1 MSFKLDHRLEQD
13 GILLA
18 ESEQYILNLMNDSR
32 YIWLVL
38 VPKTANAKD
47 VFDLSEEQQIE
58 LALLSNKIG
67 QIVTQQFNGDKFNIA
82 SLGNMV
88 PQLHIHLIVR
98 TTGDAAW
105 PGPIWGVGDA
115 VPYSER
121 LQEQVIIKLQ
131 AAIGLVNVIKN
142 SDTDDGFD

>member
-1 MSFKLDHRLEQD
+1 MSFKLDHRLQQD
-13 GILLA
+13 GILLV
-18 ESEQYILNLMNDSR
+18 ESERYILNLVNDSR

-38 VPKTANAKD
+38 IPKAANAKD
-47 VFDLSEEQQIE
+47 VFDLTEEQQKD

-67 QIVTQQFNGDKFNIA
+67 QLITQQFNGDKFNVA

-98 TTGDAAW
+98 TEGDAAW

-115 VPYSER
+115 VAYDQPR
-121 LQEQVIIKLQ
+121 LKNVIEQLRVV
-131 AAIGLVNVIKN
+131 IGLIKGWP
-142 SDTDDGFD
+142 SLA

>member
-1 MSFKLDHRLEQD
+1 MSFKLDHRLAQD

-18 ESEQYILNLMNDSR
+18 ESEQYILNLVNDSR

-38 VPKTANAKD
+38 VPKAANAKD
-47 VFDLSEEQQIE
+47 VFDLTEEQQID

-67 QIVTQQFNGDKFNIA
+67 QVITQQFNGDKFNVA

-88 PQLHIHLIVR
+88 PQLHVHLIVR
-98 TTGDAAW
+98 TEGDAAW

-115 VPYSER
+115 VAYSEEER
-121 LQEQVIIKLQ
+121 VDVLKKLRPIKALL
-131 AAIGLVNVIKN
+131 A
-142 SDTDDGFD
+142 

>member
-18 ESEQYILNLMNDSR
+18 ESEQYVLNLVNDSR

-38 VPKTANAKD
+38 IPKATNAKD
-47 VFDLSEEQQIE
+47 MFDLTEEQQID
-58 LALLSNKIG
+58 LALKSNKIG
-67 QIVTQQFNGDKFNIA
+67 RIITEQFKGDKFNIA

-88 PQLHIHLIVR
+88 PQLHVHLIVR
-98 TTGDAAW
+98 TVGDAAW

-115 VPYSER
+115 VPYDSPQREK
-121 LQEQVIIKLQ
+121 VIDKLR
-131 AAIGLVNVIKN
+131 AVVNLI
-142 SDTDDGFD
+142 S

>member
-1 MSFKLDHRLEQD
+1 MSFKLDHRLAQD

-18 ESEQYILNLMNDSR
+18 ESEQYILNLVNDSR

-38 VPKTANAKD
+38 VPKAANAKD
-47 VFDLSEEQQIE
+47 VFDLTEEQQID

-67 QIVTQQFNGDKFNIA
+67 QVITQQFNGDKFNVA

-88 PQLHIHLIVR
+88 PQLHVHLIVR
-98 TTGDAAW
+98 TVGDAAW

-115 VPYSER
+115 VAYSE
-121 LQEQVIIKLQ
+121 QERVDVLNKLRPIKALL
-131 AAIGLVNVIKN
+131 A
-142 SDTDDGFD
+142 